1 MSERNRARRALEL
14 WMACGLIAGLSACDD
29 TPSAPRES
37 AGSVLDLSQALQSAV
52 ASCAETARSCQEAAD
67 AAGSD
72 DSCRESFD
80 SCRDAA
86 QESAKPALESAVHSC
101 TEAAKS
107 CRENATTDDATA
119 ACKDQLGTCIGATK
133 ADAGGN
139 PDKPEEQPD
148 AGSKSPVAP
157 CIDALHTCIEGDQP
171 ARTCTTAL
179 QECIAET
186 VGHNGNGPDND
197 AGKPDNDAGKPDA
210 GKPDNDAGKPDNTG
224 KPDAGKP
231 DNDAGT
237 PALPDAATGGGKPDQ
252 TPHADAGKPD
262 PGPADAGA
270 ADSSKDCKE
279 AREACLANGED
290 KEACAR
296 MQRACRDR

>member
-14 WMACGLIAGLSACDD
+14 WMACGLITGLSACDD

-52 ASCAETARSCQEAAD
+52 ASCAETARTCQEAAD

-86 QESAKPALESAVHSC
+86 QESAKPALESAVHAC

-107 CRENATTDDATA
+107 CRENASDDDATA
-119 ACKDQLGTCIGATK
+119 ACKDQLSGCIGATK
-133 ADAGGN
+133 ADAGAN
-139 PDKPEEQPD
+139 PDKPDEKSD

-157 CIDALHTCIEGDQP
+157 CIEALHTCIEGDAP
-171 ARTCTTAL
+171 ARTCTSAL
-179 QECIAET
+179 QACIADT
-186 VGHNGNGPDND
+186 VGHNDNGPNPDAGKPDND
-197 AGKPDNDAGKPDA
+197 AGKPDNDAGKPDQ
-210 GKPDNDAGKPDNTG
+210 DAGKPEHDAGMDG
-224 KPDAGKP
+224 KPDAGK
-231 DNDAGT
+231 
-237 PALPDAATGGGKPDQ
+237 L
-252 TPHADAGKPD
+252 D

-290 KEACAR
+290 KDACAR